1 MDTDEFRKRL
11 NEIDCKVDKEF
22 DVLLQKAAE
31 EGGTDQS
38 KYDFLVKLHEIGG
51 TLQEMCFDL
60 ANNI

>member
-1 MDTDEFRKRL
+1 M